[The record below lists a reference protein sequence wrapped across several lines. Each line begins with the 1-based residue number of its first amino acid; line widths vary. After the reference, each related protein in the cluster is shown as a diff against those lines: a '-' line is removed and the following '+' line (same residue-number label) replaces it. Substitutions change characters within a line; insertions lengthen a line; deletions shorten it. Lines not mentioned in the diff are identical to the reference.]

1 MKRKSLIF
9 PGILEMAWPSEITGQ
24 CRGNCAEKPENKKSN
39 GIAGKTGYIR
49 VTGNHSQIIWVKK
62 GKKQDSR

>member
-9 PGILEMAWPSEITGQ
+9 TGVLEMTWSSEITGQ
-24 CRGNCAEKPENKKSN
+24 CRRNCAEEPENKKSN
-39 GIAGKTGYIR
+39 GIACKARDIR
-49 VTGNHSQIIWVKK
+49 VTGYHSQIVWIKK